1 MITEAFLRDISV
13 ILGND
18 RVLYDMQSRIRSS
31 RDAYARWNVVPD
43 TKIVDAV
50 AFPSSTE
57 EVVQLVS
64 LARSYSVPL
73 VPRGGGTGLMGA
85 AISRCGGLAIE
96 LKGLDQIFNINRE
109 DRTVQVQSGVILEH
123 LNQALENHG
132 LMLGHDPYS
141 VPIATV
147 GGTISTNSVG
157 YRAGRYGAMGAQV
170 LALEVVL
177 ASGEVLRTR
186 ATSLPS
192 IGPDLNRLFVGSE
205 GSFGIITEA
214 TLRVFSTPEDR
225 IFQTFSF
232 PSFGSGFN
240 AVREMADLGFKATVL
255 DLTEEE
261 NRNVILYLVFEGY
274 YEEVQAYQ
282 SRARVIC
289 LKHEGSD
296 IGPSGAIEY
305 WETRHDSAYRYKEE
319 MLHEV
324 INEHGVNE
332 RIRRHGSWDYLH
344 VSLPVSQIIP
354 FYQRCHEYMQSNNI
368 VVRESAVWTGPECF
382 SIIIASNETS
392 LDDKKTIRK
401 ASDWAL
407 NLAQD
412 FGGTTE
418 YCHGIGMKLEHM
430 LEKELGIGFGLIQQ
444 IKRSIDP
451 DDLLNSG
458 KMGI

>member
-1 MITEAFLRDISV
+1 MITEGFLRDISA
-13 ILGND
+13 ILGED
-18 RVLYDMQSRIRSS
+18 RVLCDMQSRVRSS
-31 RDAYARWNVVPD
+31 RDAYARWNVV
-43 TKIVDAV
+43 TGSKIVEAV
-50 AFPSSTE
+50 GFPHSTE
-57 EVVQLVS
+57 EVVKLVS
-64 LARSYSVPL
+64 LARNYNVPL
-73 VPRGGGTGLMGA
+73 VPRGGGTGVMGA
-85 AISRCGGLAIE
+85 AVPRRGGLALE

-109 DRTVQVQSGVILEH
+109 DRTVQVQAGVILED

-157 YRAGRYGAMGAQV
+157 YKAGRYGAMGNQV

-192 IGPDLNRLFVGSE
+192 IGPDLNRLFVGAE

-214 TLRVFSTPEDR
+214 TLRVFSIPEDR

-232 PSFGSGFN
+232 PSFVSGVN
-240 AVREMADLGFKATVL
+240 AVNEMAALGFKATVL
-255 DLTEEE
+255 DLTEED
-261 NRNVILYLVFEGY
+261 NRDVTLYLVFEGY

-282 SRARVIC
+282 VRARAIC

-296 IGPSGAIEY
+296 IGPSGTMEY
-305 WETRHDSAYRYKEE
+305 WKTRHDSAYRYREE
-319 MLHEV
+319 ILHEV
-324 INEHGVNE
+324 IDEYGIDNQ
-332 RIRRHGSWDYLH
+332 IRRRGAWDYLH
-344 VSLPVSQIIP
+344 VSLPASKIIS
-354 FYQRCHEYMQSNNI
+354 FYQRCHEYMKSNDI
-368 VVRESAVWTGPECF
+368 VVRESAVWTEPECF
-382 SIIIASNETS
+382 SIIIVSKETG
-392 LDDKKTIRK
+392 LDDKERIRK
-401 ASDWAL
+401 ASDWVL

-430 LEKELGIGFGLIQQ
+430 LEKELGVGFGLIQQ

-451 DDLLNSG
+451 NDLLNSG
-458 KMGI
+458 KIEI